1 MTKIQDFKK
10 LHQNEQ
16 PLLIGNVWNV
26 QSAKVYEELG
36 FKALATSSSA
46 VASSLGYEDGEQ
58 MSFDEYLYMI
68 ERIAK
73 STSIPLSVDLESGYG
88 KDAIDIVDHISK
100 LSEIGIVGINLEDS
114 FVFDGVRKLL
124 DRDIFSEKL
133 RSIMFELKEKEI
145 EMFINIRTDTFLLGL
160 ENALDE
166 TLKRIKMFEEL
177 NVDGVFV
184 PCIISKNDIERIVS
198 STDLP
203 INVMCM
209 KELPDFDAL
218 ATLGVKRITSGN
230 FLNDYIYKNLKN
242 INQAIAFEKSFSP
255 VFP

>member
-124 DRDIFSEKL
+124 DKDIFSEKL

-160 ENALDE
+160 ENALAE

-184 PCIISKNDIERIVS
+184 PCITSKNDIERVVS

-209 KELPDFDAL
+209 KDLPDFEAL
-218 ATLGVKRITSGN
+218 AQVGVKRITSGN

-242 INQAIAFEKSFSP
+242 INQAIALQKSFSP
-255 VFP
+255 VFS